1 MHSLPEMFPEETKRA
16 KFQFLVPK
24 KWWDEKHKPVVF
36 HFAGTGDHVICS
48 YNIIGTFDNN
58 KFHFVKKFL
67 RIFGGED

>member
-1 MHSLPEMFPEETKRA
+1 
-16 KFQFLVPK
+16 VPK